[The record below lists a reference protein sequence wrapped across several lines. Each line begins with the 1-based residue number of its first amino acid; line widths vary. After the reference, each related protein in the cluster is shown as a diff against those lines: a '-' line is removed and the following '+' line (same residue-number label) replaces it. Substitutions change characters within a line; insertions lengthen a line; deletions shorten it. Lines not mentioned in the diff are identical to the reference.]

1 VHDVALVEDHV
12 KVDIALYPI
21 DVGFAVKV
29 TVEILL
35 LAVQLAVVPPLVPT
49 QLHVHG
55 PVPDIADPV
64 PAVQRLV
71 VGVVLKDAAL
81 EEPQA
86 PFTIEGRV
94 VGAM

>member
-1 VHDVALVEDHV
+1 MHD
-12 KVDIALYPI
+12 
-21 DVGFAVKV
+21 
-29 TVEILL
+29 
-35 LAVQLAVVPPLVPT
+35 
-49 QLHVHG
+49 HVHG